1 MRWLDVPSSKSL
13 SATYVSVMTVSLSI
27 YTLDGKSPPT
37 VDVDAVN
44 SFPRP
49 LCTILVVK
57 EDEN

>member
-1 MRWLDVPSSKSL
+1 MRWLDIPLSKSL
-13 SATYVSVMTVSLSI
+13 SAIYVSVMTVSLSI
-27 YTLDGKSPPT
+27 YVDGKSPSA

-49 LCTILVVK
+49 LCNILVVK

>member
-1 MRWLDVPSSKSL
+1 
-13 SATYVSVMTVSLSI
+13 MTVSLSI
-27 YTLDGKSPPT
+27 YTRDGKSPPT